1 MRIDRTG
8 EININNFGSEMTIT
22 RYKNKEDIDIYFSD
36 YNWTFEHATY
46 GKFKKGESVSL
57 STIERIC
64 IALDCNIENIVQ
76 IKKEPA
82 N

>member
-1 MRIDRTG
+1 MIDYIGLEVLLREKGKNLKWLHETTG
-8 EININNFGSEMTIT
+8 VSWDVI
-22 RYKNKEDIDIYFSD
+22 R
-36 YNWTFEHATY
+36 
-46 GKFKKGESVSL
+46 KFKKGESVSL

-82 N
+82 D